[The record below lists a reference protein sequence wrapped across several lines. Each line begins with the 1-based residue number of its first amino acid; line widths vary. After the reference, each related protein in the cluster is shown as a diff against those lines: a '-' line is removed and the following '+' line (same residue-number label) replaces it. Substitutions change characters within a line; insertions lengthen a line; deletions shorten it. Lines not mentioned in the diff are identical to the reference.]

1 MRFRWNRFDK
11 PVLMARSKSLLTELG
26 IPHTRLESCMEEM
39 NSPRG
44 LVEER
49 NCGTL
54 LEIRLGFCSPPF
66 LVFLQGTHTH
76 NQESR
81 IPSPGN
87 SFCGINC
94 SSSDDISPILSS

>member
-54 LEIRLGFCSPPF
+54 LEIRLGFCSPPLSWF
-66 LVFLQGTHTH
+66 SCRAHTTIKS
-76 NQESR
+76 QESPLR
-81 IPSPGN
+81 AIV
-87 SFCGINC
+87 FAV
-94 SSSDDISPILSS
+94 